1 MREVLGAVKKSSK
14 SMVCRVLSVARSTVS
29 YEPRPRA
36 RDERLKP
43 VLPNLARKL
52 PWAGYR
58 TMCQVV
64 NASLEAISPNSFQR
78 LWQLLGLQCRPM
90 KRRRRIRRK
99 LPTIPGLRAG
109 GANEVLCLDFMKDFT
124 SDGRMLRFLSVVDE
138 YTRECVSFEVARKF
152 KAEDV
157 LDVLDMVIRE
167 HGKPAYVRSD
177 NGPEF
182 IATVV
187 ERWAE
192 ALGIRLVRSAPGC
205 PWQNPYSETFHS
217 RARWEL
223 MEREEFGSVEEA
235 QLLAEAYRRWYNE
248 ARPHS
253 SLGRVPPAVFAGKMK
268 GPGSLF
274 RDLVRMGCAT
284 T

>member
-1 MREVLGAVKKSSK
+1 MREVFGSVRKASLSI
-14 SMVCRVLSVARSTVS
+14 VCGVLSVARSTVS
-29 YEPRPRA
+29 YEPRPRP
-36 RDERLKP
+36 RDTRLKP
-43 VLPNLARKL
+43 VLPQLARKL

-64 NASLEAISPNSFQR
+64 NVSLETISRNSFQR

-109 GANEVLCLDFMKDFT
+109 KRNEIWCLDFMKDYT
-124 SDGRMLRFLSVVDE
+124 SDGRALRFLSVVDE
-138 YTRECVSFEVARKF
+138 YTRECLSFEVARKF

-157 LDVLDMVIRE
+157 LDVLDLLMRE
-167 HGKPAYVRSD
+167 HGRPVHVRSD

-182 IATVV
+182 VATVV
-187 ERWAE
+187 GRWAE
-192 ALGIRLVRSAPGC
+192 ALGIILVRSAPGC

-223 MEREEFGSVEEA
+223 MEREEFGSEEEA
-235 QLLAEAYRRWYNE
+235 RLLAEAYRRWYNE

-253 SLGRVPPAVFAGKMK
+253 SLGRIPPAVFAGKMER
-268 GPGSLF
+268 PGSLF
-274 RDLVRMGCAT
+274 RDLVRMGYAT
-284 T
+284 S